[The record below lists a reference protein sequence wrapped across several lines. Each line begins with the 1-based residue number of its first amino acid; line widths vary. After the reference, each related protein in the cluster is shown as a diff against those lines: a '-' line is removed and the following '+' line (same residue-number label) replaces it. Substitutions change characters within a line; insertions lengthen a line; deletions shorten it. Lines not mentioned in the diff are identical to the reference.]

1 MVAGARVAR
10 VVLDSPLPQLD
21 HLFDYAIPD
30 ELAADAVL
38 GARVTV
44 SLRTA
49 GRTANGFI
57 VELVESSE
65 FGGKLSPLQ
74 SIVSAVPVLPPSLWA
89 LARRVADRSA
99 GSAMDVLRLAI
110 PPRQVRVEKSW
121 AAGAPPEA
129 PVVERRTIPGFAPGT
144 LDRIAPGERY
154 AVSAVPALTSTTAGA
169 SIPDW
174 AFTLA
179 ALAVNQ
185 LADGRSAILAVP
197 DYRDVEHLLSA
208 LDELGA
214 AEAVARTDAKQT
226 PANRYRSY
234 LDGLRSVPRIVV
246 GNRSAVYAPAHELG
260 LIALWDDGDP
270 LHQEQLAPYVHA
282 RDVALTRQEMSGAAL
297 VFAAHSRST
306 ETQRLVE
313 LGWLREVLPTPAVRP
328 RVVVSRASGDDAM
341 TSQARIPSSAWRAVD
356 EALGR
361 GPVLVQVAR
370 PGYAPHLACR
380 RCGTRAHCSVCHGP
394 LQLATARSQP
404 SCRWCG
410 HLAAGWSCENC
421 EDTAFRVT
429 AAGTGRTA
437 EELGRAF
444 PRFKV
449 VVSDGDAPKFDVGP
463 EPALIIATR
472 GAEPIAAGGY
482 AAVLLVDADRMLA
495 RESLRVAEDCLRW
508 WSNAAALAAAG
519 APVLL
524 IGVDAP
530 VATALALWQQ
540 PRFASEELAERRE
553 LGFPPAV
560 RSATIAGRR
569 EAVDAALADLP
580 PEYRSRVLGPTVDES
595 GDSVAILRVDYGH
608 ARAVAEQLRASVVA
622 QAAKRRRPTPGRR
635 APKAAPTLRVR
646 FDDPEMLS

>member
-1 MVAGARVAR
+1 MAGARVAR

-21 HLFDYAIPD
+21 HLFDYAIP
-30 ELAADAVL
+30 EEFAEDAVL
-38 GARVTV
+38 GARVSV

-57 VELVESSE
+57 VELVESSA

-74 SIVSAVPVLPPSLWA
+74 SVVSPVPVLPPTLWT

-99 GSAMDVLRLAI
+99 GSAMDVLRLAM

-121 AAGAPPEA
+121 AASPTPDS
-129 PVVERRTIPGFAPGT
+129 PIVERRTVPGFAPDT
-144 LDRIAPGERY
+144 LDRLRPGERY
-154 AVSAVPALTSTTAGA
+154 AVSAVPVLSRTAGGR

-185 LADGRSAILAVP
+185 LADGRSSVLAVP
-197 DYRDVEHLLSA
+197 DYRDVEHLLEA
-208 LDELGA
+208 LAELGA
-214 AEAVARTDAKQT
+214 GDAVARADAKQT
-226 PANRYRSY
+226 PAERYRSY
-234 LDGLRSVPRIVV
+234 LNGLWPVPRIVV

-260 LIALWDDGDP
+260 LIAVWDDGDP

-282 RDVALTRQEMSGAAL
+282 RDVALTRQEMTGAAL

-313 LGWLREVLPTPAVRP
+313 IGWLHEVLPSPAVRP
-328 RVVVSRASGDDAM
+328 RVVVSRQSGDDTM
-341 TSQARIPSSAWRAVD
+341 TSQARIPSRAWRAVD
-356 EALGR
+356 EALAA

-380 RCGTRAHCSVCHGP
+380 RCGTRAHCAVCHGP
-394 LQLATARSQP
+394 LHLATARSQP
-404 SCRWCG
+404 ACRWCG
-410 HLAAGWSCENC
+410 HLATGWSCETC
-421 EDTAFRVT
+421 HDTAFRVT

-449 VVSDGDAPKFDVGP
+449 IVSDGDAPKLDVGP
-463 EPALIIATR
+463 EPALVIATR
-472 GAEPIAAGGY
+472 GAEPIADGGY

-508 WSNAAALAAAG
+508 WSNAAALARPG
-519 APVLL
+519 GPVLL

-530 VATALALWQQ
+530 IATALALWQQ

-560 RSATIAGRR
+560 RSATLSGERD
-569 EAVDAALADLP
+569 AVDAALADLP
-580 PEYRSRVLGPTVDES
+580 PEYRQRVLGPTVDEN
-595 GDSVAILRVDYGH
+595 GDTVAILRVDYGH
-608 ARAVAEQLRASVVA
+608 ARAVAEQLRARVVA
-622 QAAKRRRPTPGRR
+622 QAAKRRKPTPGRR
-635 APKAAPTLRVR
+635 APKAPPTLRVR

>member
-1 MVAGARVAR
+1 M
-10 VVLDSPLPQLD
+10 VLDSPLPQLD

-30 ELAADAVL
+30 ELADGAVL
-38 GARVTV
+38 GARVSV
-44 SLRTA
+44 PLRSA
-49 GRTANGFI
+49 GRSANGFI
-57 VELVESSE
+57 VDLADSSE
-65 FGGKLSPLQ
+65 FGGALSPL
-74 SIVSAVPVLPPSLWA
+74 SSVVSSVPVLTPALWT
-89 LARRVADRSA
+89 LARRIADRSA

-110 PPRQVRVEKSW
+110 PPRQVRVEKTW
-121 AAGAPPEA
+121 TAAAPPE
-129 PVVERRTIPGFAPGT
+129 PPSVERRTVPGFAPGT
-144 LDRIAPGERY
+144 LDRLAPGERY
-154 AVSAVPALTSTTAGA
+154 AISAIPTLTATSAGVWL
-169 SIPDW
+169 PDW
-174 AFTLA
+174 SFTLA

-185 LADGRSAILAVP
+185 LAEGRSAILCVP
-197 DYRDVEHLLSA
+197 DYRDVEHLLAA
-208 LDELGA
+208 LDDLGVGA
-214 AEAVARTDAKQT
+214 AVARADAKQT
-226 PANRYRSY
+226 PAARYRSY
-234 LDGLRSVPRIVV
+234 LDGLHPVPRIVV
-246 GNRSAVYAPAHELG
+246 GNRSAVYAPAHDLG

-282 RDVALTRQEMSGAAL
+282 RDVALTRQEMSGSAL
-297 VFAAHSRST
+297 VFAGHSRST

-313 LGWLREVLPTPAVRP
+313 LGWLREVAPTPPIRP

-356 EALGR
+356 EALHH

-410 HLAAGWSCENC
+410 HLAAGWSCETC
-421 EDTAFRVT
+421 HDTAFRVT

-444 PRFKV
+444 PRYRV
-449 VVSDGDAPKFDVGP
+449 VVSDGDAPKFEVGP
-463 EPALIIATR
+463 EPALVIATR
-472 GAEPIAAGGY
+472 GAEPVAAGGY

-508 WSNAAALAAAG
+508 WSNAAALAAPR

-524 IGVDAP
+524 IGVEAP
-530 VATALALWQQ
+530 VANAFALWQQ

-560 RSATIAGRR
+560 RSATLTGTRD
-569 EAVDAALADLP
+569 AVDAALAALP
-580 PEYRSRVLGPTVDES
+580 AEYRSRVLGPTVDEA

-608 ARAVAEQLRASVVA
+608 ARAVAEQLRATVVA

-635 APKAAPTLRVR
+635 APKAPPTLRVR